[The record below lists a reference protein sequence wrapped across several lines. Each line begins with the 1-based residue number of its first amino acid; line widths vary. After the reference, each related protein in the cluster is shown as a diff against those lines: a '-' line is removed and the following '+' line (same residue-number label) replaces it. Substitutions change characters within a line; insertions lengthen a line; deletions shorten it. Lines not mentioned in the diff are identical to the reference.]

1 MTSTVARRFGVS
13 LVLVAL
19 AAAGASARDD
29 QDEAKTPL
37 RRMQGAWT
45 FTAPN
50 GDPGTFTFD
59 GETVKAEVHGET
71 YVCKLTANSKAEPHP
86 SIDFEIT
93 EGPGDAAGK
102 TVLGIYKFDGAKKLT
117 ICAAVP
123 DQARPTEF
131 KAEADTLMLFELM
144 KKE

>member
-1 MTSTVARRFGVS
+1 MTSTAARRFGVS

-29 QDEAKTPL
+29 AADAKNAL
-37 RRMQGAWT
+37 RRMQGEWT

-50 GDPGTFTFD
+50 GEEGKFSFD
-59 GETVKAEVHGET
+59 GETVKAEVHGEA
-71 YVCKLTANSKAEPHP
+71 YVSKITANAKAEPHP
-86 SIDFEIT
+86 SIDFAIT

-131 KAEADTLMLFELM
+131 KAEADSLMLFELT